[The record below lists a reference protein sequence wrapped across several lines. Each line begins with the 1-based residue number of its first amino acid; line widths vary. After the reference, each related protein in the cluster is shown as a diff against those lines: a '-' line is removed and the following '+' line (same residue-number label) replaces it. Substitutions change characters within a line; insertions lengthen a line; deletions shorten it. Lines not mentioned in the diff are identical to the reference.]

1 MNKQG
6 HEHWRLLFLLSFLL
20 IVPYM
25 FAQQADEKVYDK
37 VEKMPQYPG
46 GQSELMKFL
55 RIPLPSD
62 IILRCGSQGRV
73 IIQFIVEKDGTVTN
87 PKVVRSV
94 DPYLDKNA
102 LKLFDRMSR
111 WIPGEQG
118 GQKVRVKMAVPVR
131 GEFKEIIEKDKE
143 TNKALVQKQKPLIF
157 IDSLEV
163 PSTII
168 DTLNPARVKEFK
180 VLKGKEAL
188 DLYGQKG
195 ANGVVLITLK
205 SGVELGTII
214 ETVAEKIADMLRKK
228 GFDEKANVI
237 YWLDDKQL
245 SADEVEKI
253 GKHRYWDYTIE
264 LKKEEVIHVIL
275 RTPFY
280 IR

>member
-6 HEHWRLLFLLSFLL
+6 HEHWRLLFLLCFLL

-46 GQSELMKFL
+46 GHDKLMKFL
-55 RIPLPSD
+55 RIPLPASA
-62 IILRCGSQGRV
+62 LMGHGVPGRV
-73 IIQFIVEKDGTVTN
+73 IIQFVVEKDGTVTN

-94 DPYLDKNA
+94 DPYLDRDA
-102 LKLFDRMSR
+102 LKLFDRMPR
-111 WIPGEQG
+111 WTPGEQG
-118 GQKVRVKMAVPVR
+118 GQKVRVEMAVPVR

-143 TNKALVQKQKPLIF
+143 TNKGLVQKQKPLIF
-157 IDSLEV
+157 IDSMEV
-163 PSTII
+163 PLAII

-205 SGVELGTII
+205 SGVELDSII
-214 ETVAEKIADMLRKK
+214 ETVAEKIAVMLRKK

-237 YWLDDKQL
+237 YWLDGKQL
-245 SADEVEKI
+245 SADEMEKI
-253 GKHRYWDYTIE
+253 GKHRYWDYDIE

>member
-6 HEHWRLLFLLSFLL
+6 HEHWRLLFLLCFLL

-46 GQSELMKFL
+46 GHDKLMKFL
-55 RIPLPSD
+55 RIPLPASA
-62 IILRCGSQGRV
+62 LMGHGVPGRV
-73 IIQFIVEKDGTVTN
+73 IIQFVVEKDGTVMN

-94 DPYLDKNA
+94 DPYLDRDA
-102 LKLFDRMSR
+102 LKLFDRMPR
-111 WIPGEQG
+111 WTPGEQG
-118 GQKVRVKMAVPVR
+118 GQKVRVEMAVPVR

-143 TNKALVQKQKPLIF
+143 TNKGLVQKQRPLIF
-157 IDSLEV
+157 IDSMEV
-163 PSTII
+163 PLAII

-205 SGVELGTII
+205 SGVELDSII
-214 ETVAEKIADMLRKK
+214 ETVVEKIAVMLRKK

-237 YWLDDKQL
+237 YWLDGKQL
-245 SADEVEKI
+245 SADEMEKI
-253 GKHRYWDYTIE
+253 GKYRYWDYDIE

>member
-62 IILRCGSQGRV
+62 IILGCGSQGRV

-94 DPYLDKNA
+94 DPYLDKDA

-163 PSTII
+163 PPTII

-205 SGVELGTII
+205 SGVELDAII
-214 ETVAEKIADMLRKK
+214 ETVAEKIAVMLRKK

>member
-6 HEHWRLLFLLSFLL
+6 HEHWRLLFLLCFLL

-46 GQSELMKFL
+46 GHDKLMKFL
-55 RIPLPSD
+55 RIPLPASA
-62 IILRCGSQGRV
+62 LMGHGVPGRV
-73 IIQFIVEKDGTVTN
+73 IIQFVVEKDGTVTN

-94 DPYLDKNA
+94 DPYLDRDA
-102 LKLFDRMSR
+102 LKLFDRMPR
-111 WIPGEQG
+111 WTPGEQG
-118 GQKVRVKMAVPVR
+118 GQKVRVEMAVPVR

-143 TNKALVQKQKPLIF
+143 TNKGLVQKQRPLIF
-157 IDSLEV
+157 IDSMEV
-163 PSTII
+163 PLAII

-205 SGVELGTII
+205 SGVELDSII
-214 ETVAEKIADMLRKK
+214 ETVAEKIAVMLRKK

-237 YWLDDKQL
+237 YWLDGKQL
-245 SADEVEKI
+245 SADEMEKI
-253 GKHRYWDYTIE
+253 GKHRYWDYDIE

>member
-62 IILRCGSQGRV
+62 IILGCGSQGRV

-94 DPYLDKNA
+94 DPYLDKDA

-163 PSTII
+163 PPTII

-195 ANGVVLITLK
+195 ANGVVLIKLK
-205 SGVELGTII
+205 SGVELGAII
-214 ETVAEKIADMLRKK
+214 ETVAEKVAVMLRKK

>member
-6 HEHWRLLFLLSFLL
+6 HEHWRLLFLLCFLL

-46 GQSELMKFL
+46 GHDKLMKFL
-55 RIPLPSD
+55 RIPLPASA
-62 IILRCGSQGRV
+62 LMGHGVPGRV
-73 IIQFIVEKDGTVTN
+73 IIQFVVEKDGTVTN

-94 DPYLDKNA
+94 DPYLDRDA
-102 LKLFDRMSR
+102 LKLFDRMPR
-111 WIPGEQG
+111 WTPGEQG
-118 GQKVRVKMAVPVR
+118 GQKVRVEMAVPVR

-143 TNKALVQKQKPLIF
+143 TNKGLVQKQRPLIF
-157 IDSLEV
+157 IDSMEV
-163 PSTII
+163 PLAII

-205 SGVELGTII
+205 SGVELDSII
-214 ETVAEKIADMLRKK
+214 ETVVEKIAVMLRKK

-237 YWLDDKQL
+237 YWLDGKQL
-245 SADEVEKI
+245 SADEMEKI
-253 GKHRYWDYTIE
+253 GKYRYWDYDIE

>member
-25 FAQQADEKVYDK
+25 FAQQVDEKVYDK

>member
-163 PSTII
+163 PSAII

>member
-6 HEHWRLLFLLSFLL
+6 HEHWRLLFLLCFLL

-46 GQSELMKFL
+46 GHDKLMKFL
-55 RIPLPSD
+55 RIPLPASA
-62 IILRCGSQGRV
+62 LMGHGVPGRV
-73 IIQFIVEKDGTVTN
+73 IIQFVVEKDGTVTN

-94 DPYLDKNA
+94 DPYLDRDA
-102 LKLFDRMSR
+102 LKLFDRMPR
-111 WIPGEQG
+111 WTPGEQG
-118 GQKVRVKMAVPVR
+118 GQKVRVEMAVPVR

-143 TNKALVQKQKPLIF
+143 TNKGLVQKQRPLIF
-157 IDSLEV
+157 IDSMEV
-163 PSTII
+163 PLAII

-195 ANGVVLITLK
+195 TNGVVLITLK
-205 SGVELGTII
+205 SGVELDSII
-214 ETVAEKIADMLRKK
+214 ETVAEKIAVMLRKK

-237 YWLDDKQL
+237 YWLDGKQL
-245 SADEVEKI
+245 SADEMEKI
-253 GKHRYWDYTIE
+253 GKHRYWDYDIE

>member
-37 VEKMPQYPG
+37 VEKIPQYPG

-62 IILRCGSQGRV
+62 IILGCGSQGRV

-94 DPYLDKNA
+94 DPYLDKDA

-163 PSTII
+163 PPTII

-205 SGVELGTII
+205 SGVELDAII
-214 ETVAEKIADMLRKK
+214 ETVAEKIAVMLRKK

-275 RTPFY
+275 RTLFY

>member
-6 HEHWRLLFLLSFLL
+6 HEHWRLLFLLCFLL

-46 GQSELMKFL
+46 GHDKLMKFL
-55 RIPLPSD
+55 RIPLPASA
-62 IILRCGSQGRV
+62 LMGHGVPGRV
-73 IIQFIVEKDGTVTN
+73 IIQFVVEKDGTVMN

-94 DPYLDKNA
+94 DPYLDRDA
-102 LKLFDRMSR
+102 LKLFDRMPR
-111 WIPGEQG
+111 WTPGEQG
-118 GQKVRVKMAVPVR
+118 GQKVRVEMAVPVR

-143 TNKALVQKQKPLIF
+143 TNKGLVQKQRPLIF
-157 IDSLEV
+157 IDSMEV
-163 PSTII
+163 PLAII
-168 DTLNPARVKEFK
+168 DTLNPARVKEVK

-205 SGVELGTII
+205 SGVELDSII
-214 ETVAEKIADMLRKK
+214 ETVVEKIAVMLRKK

-237 YWLDDKQL
+237 YWLDGKQL
-245 SADEVEKI
+245 SADEMEKI
-253 GKHRYWDYTIE
+253 GKYRYWDYDIE

>member
-6 HEHWRLLFLLSFLL
+6 HEHWRLLFLLCFLL

-46 GQSELMKFL
+46 GHDKLMKFL
-55 RIPLPSD
+55 RIPLPASA
-62 IILRCGSQGRV
+62 LMGHGVPGRV
-73 IIQFIVEKDGTVTN
+73 IIQFVVEKDGTVTN

-94 DPYLDKNA
+94 DPYLDRDA
-102 LKLFDRMSR
+102 LKLFDRMPR
-111 WIPGEQG
+111 WTPGEQG
-118 GQKVRVKMAVPVR
+118 GQKVRVEMAVPVR

-143 TNKALVQKQKPLIF
+143 TSKGLVQKQRPLIF
-157 IDSLEV
+157 IDSMEV
-163 PSTII
+163 PLAII

-205 SGVELGTII
+205 SGVELDSII
-214 ETVAEKIADMLRKK
+214 ETVAEKIAVMLRKK

-237 YWLDDKQL
+237 YWLDGKQL
-245 SADEVEKI
+245 SADEMEKI
-253 GKHRYWDYTIE
+253 GKHRYWDYDIE

>member
-102 LKLFDRMSR
+102 LKLFDRISR

-163 PSTII
+163 PSAII